1 MVSGIDEKML
11 IARAQDVVSL
21 CEKQNCLKVL
31 GFLTPVEA
39 ELIRRNLPGT
49 TVQTLFFGGYDE
61 AERTLFVA
69 LPDYLDERDAEEIV
83 SVVEI
88 CGRDIGSL
96 RHPDFLGSLLGL
108 GIKREKIGDILVLE
122 DRCLVFV
129 VPNIADYIAENLDKV
144 GRKGVTVRQVELAQ
158 LEIPKRKVDR
168 FHTTVSALRLD
179 SVVAAAIRTSRSGA
193 NAVLA
198 EGRVFVNWSQV
209 DSPSFKIKPGDV
221 LSVRGI
227 GRFRVGEEVSKT
239 KKDRISIYIE
249 KFV

>member
-1 MVSGIDEKML
+1 MGLGVEEKML
-11 IARAQDVVSL
+11 LARAQDVVSL
-21 CEKQNCLKVL
+21 CEKQNCIRYM

-39 ELIRRNLPGT
+39 ELIRRNLAKT
-49 TVQTLFFGGYDE
+49 TIQTLFFGGYNE
-61 AERTLFVA
+61 AERTLFAA
-69 LPDYLDERDAEEIV
+69 LPDYMEECDAEELI

-88 CGRDIGSL
+88 CGRDIGEL

-129 VPNIADYIAENLDKV
+129 FPNIADYIAENLDKV
-144 GRKGVTVRQVELAQ
+144 GRKGVTVRRVEVGQ
-158 LEIPKRKVDR
+158 IEIPKRKLER

-179 SVVAAAIRTSRSGA
+179 SVVAAAIRTSRAGA

-198 EGRVFVNWSQV
+198 EGRVFVNWSQE
-209 DSPSFKIKPGDV
+209 DSPSFKMKPGDV
-221 LSVRGI
+221 FSVRGI
-227 GRFRVGEEVSKT
+227 GRFRIGEEVSKT
-239 KKDRISIYIE
+239 KKDRLGIYIE

>member
-1 MVSGIDEKML
+1 MGSRIEEKML
-11 IARAQDVVSL
+11 VARAHDVISL
-21 CEKQNCLKVL
+21 CEKQNCLKSL

-39 ELIRRNLPGT
+39 ELIRRNLPRT

-61 AERTLFVA
+61 AERTLFAA
-69 LPDYLDERDAEEIV
+69 LPDYMEKGDAEELV

-129 VPNIADYIAENLDKV
+129 IPNIADYITENLDKV
-144 GRKGVTVRQVELAQ
+144 GRKGVTVRRVEPKF
-158 LEIPKRKVDR
+158 LEIPKRKVEK
-168 FHTTVSALRLD
+168 FHVTVSALRLD

-193 NAVLA
+193 NTVLA
-198 EGRVFVNWSQV
+198 EGRVFVNWSQEE
-209 DSPSFKIKPGDV
+209 SPSLNVKPGDV

-227 GRFRVGEEVSKT
+227 GRFRIGEEVSKT
-239 KKDRISIYIE
+239 KKDRLSIYIE